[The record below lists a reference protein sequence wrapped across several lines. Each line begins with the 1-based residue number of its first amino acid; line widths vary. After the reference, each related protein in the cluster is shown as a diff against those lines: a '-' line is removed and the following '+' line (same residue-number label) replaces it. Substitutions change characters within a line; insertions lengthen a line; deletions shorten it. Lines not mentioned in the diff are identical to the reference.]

1 MKVHI
6 ADNHDLVIEGFK
18 RLLDVN
24 GIDVVGSSK
33 DGLELIKWTKSNE
46 VDVII
51 LDISMPNKNGI
62 EVLEF
67 YKKQNQSFKILIVS
81 SYLKFDLI
89 SMAMSLGAKGFILK
103 SEAATSIIEGLDTVC
118 QGNYFYSQK
127 IQELLINEKLFPVN
141 SSQEKM
147 ASLLL
152 TKTLSDQ
159 EINVLKMLVND
170 YSSDEIEKELSISK
184 STIRTYTS
192 RIREKLNIKT
202 NIGLVMRYSFLNKQ

>member
-6 ADNHDLVIEGFK
+6 ADNHDLVIEGF
-18 RLLDVN
+18 RHLLDVN
-24 GIDVVGSSK
+24 GIDVVGSSI
-33 DGLELIKWTKSNE
+33 DGLELIKWTNSNQ

-62 EVLEF
+62 EVLEH
-67 YKKQNQSFKILIVS
+67 YKKHQLSFKILIVS
-81 SYLKFDLI
+81 SYLQFDLI
-89 SMAMSLGAKGFILK
+89 SMAMNLGAKGFILK
-103 SEAATSIIEGLDTVC
+103 SEAATCIIEGLHTVY

-127 IQELLINEKLFPVN
+127 IQELLVNEKLFPAN

-159 EINVLKMLVND
+159 ELNVLKMLVND
-170 YSSDEIEKELSISK
+170 YSSDEIENELSISK

-202 NIGLVMRYSFLNKQ
+202 NIGLVVRYSFLKK